1 MPGGRPLKEDG
12 DIAPQI
18 NDRHPEVLGIQ
29 NPAYRPAAFFIKKEV
44 MGKNGKNRYR
54 EEEEEPGRLDRL
66 RMKVKEMI
74 RFLSYDIWRSNPE
87 TLSNKKNILYNAIKI
102 VMLTVRNVQ
111 ELNIAA
117 SSRSLTY
124 RTLLS
129 IVPLLAVI
137 FAIARGFGIENIME
151 SSIFN
156 LMTGEEANTTG
167 IVTKSIVPS
176 DTAVVGMDMIEGG
189 NNAGQGDPSLSGADQ
204 IAFQKDTTAGGRTR
218 EFLDLLF
225 QLIDNSLEEAKGGG
239 IFAGVGILLFLYTI
253 LLLFN
258 DIEYNL
264 NKIWQVSKG
273 RNIGR
278 KVTDYSAM
286 VLLIPIF
293 FILVNALNIL
303 SYPQS
308 NTLKIIYIL
317 YPFIPRLLNI
327 IPFVVMILIFTSVY
341 KFLPNVK
348 VKFQNALLAGILAG
362 VAFQFFQMLY
372 LSGQLW
378 ITRYNAIYGTFAA
391 IPLMLLWIQLSWFIT
406 LIGAEV
412 SYAAQNVRKFSFEKE
427 TKNISRRYRDF
438 FTLMIASVIIRRFA
452 DELPPY
458 TADQLSEKCKVPSRL
473 TNDILDVL
481 IEVNIISATPTS
493 EDELVMAFQP
503 AVDINL
509 ISVNYLM
516 AKLDEKGSEDFM
528 IDIKGEFYEHWKV
541 LVNTRLCMYENNS
554 NLLLKD
560 L

>member
-1 MPGGRPLKEDG
+1 
-12 DIAPQI
+12 
-18 NDRHPEVLGIQ
+18 
-29 NPAYRPAAFFIKKEV
+29 

-54 EEEEEPGRLDRL
+54 DEEEEPGRLDRL
-66 RMKVKEMI
+66 RIKVKEVI
-74 RFLSYDIWRSNPE
+74 KFLSYDIWRSNPE

-156 LMTGEEANTTG
+156 LMTGEEVDTTRV
-167 IVTKSIVPS
+167 VTEAVVPP
-176 DTAVVGMDMIEGG
+176 DTALVSMDVWSAE
-189 NNAGQGDPSLSGADQ
+189 NSGR
-204 IAFQKDTTAGGRTR
+204 IAPATAGERGAQFQEEATAEGRTR
-218 EFLDLLF
+218 EFLDMLF

-239 IFAGVGILLFLYTI
+239 VFAGVGILLFLYTI

-258 DIEYNL
+258 DIENNL

-273 RNIGR
+273 RSIGR
-278 KVTDYSAM
+278 KVTDYTAM
-286 VLLIPIF
+286 VLFIPIF

-303 SYPQS
+303 SYPQN

-348 VKFQNALLAGILAG
+348 VKFQHALLAGVLAG

-378 ITRYNAIYGTFAA
+378 ITRYNAIWYICRHPADASLDTV
-391 IPLMLLWIQLSWFIT
+391 ILVYYTHW
-406 LIGAEV
+406 AEV

-427 TKNISRRYRDF
+427 TRNISRS
-438 FTLMIASVIIRRFA
+438 TG
-452 DELPPY
+452 
-458 TADQLSEKCKVPSRL
+458 
-473 TNDILDVL
+473 
-481 IEVNIISATPTS
+481 IS
-493 EDELVMAFQP
+493 L
-503 AVDINL
+503 
-509 ISVNYLM
+509 
-516 AKLDEKGSEDFM
+516 
-528 IDIKGEFYEHWKV
+528 
-541 LVNTRLCMYENNS
+541 R
-554 NLLLKD
+554 
-560 L
+560 

>member
-1 MPGGRPLKEDG
+1 
-12 DIAPQI
+12 
-18 NDRHPEVLGIQ
+18 
-29 NPAYRPAAFFIKKEV
+29 

-54 EEEEEPGRLDRL
+54 DEEEEPGRLDRL
-66 RMKVKEMI
+66 RVKVKEVI
-74 RFLSYDIWRSNPE
+74 KFLSYDIWRSNPE

-156 LMTGEEANTTG
+156 LMTGEEVDTTRV
-167 IVTKSIVPS
+167 VTEAVVPP
-176 DTAVVGMDMIEGG
+176 DTALVSMDVWSAE
-189 NNAGQGDPSLSGADQ
+189 NSGR
-204 IAFQKDTTAGGRTR
+204 IAPATAGERGAQFQEEATAEGRTR
-218 EFLDLLF
+218 EFLDMLF

-239 IFAGVGILLFLYTI
+239 VFAGVGILLFLYTI

-258 DIEYNL
+258 DIENNL

-273 RNIGR
+273 RSIGR
-278 KVTDYSAM
+278 KVTDYTAM
-286 VLLIPIF
+286 VLFIPIF

-303 SYPQS
+303 SYPQN

-348 VKFQNALLAGILAG
+348 VKFQHALLAGVLAG

-427 TKNISRRYRDF
+427 TRNISRRYRDF

-473 TNDILDVL
+473 THDILDVL
-481 IEVNIISATPTS
+481 MEVNIISTTPIP

-528 IDIKGEFYEHWKV
+528 IDMEGEFHEHWKV

-554 NLLLKD
+554 DLLLKD

>member
-1 MPGGRPLKEDG
+1 
-12 DIAPQI
+12 
-18 NDRHPEVLGIQ
+18 
-29 NPAYRPAAFFIKKEV
+29 

-54 EEEEEPGRLDRL
+54 DEEEEPGRLDRL
-66 RMKVKEMI
+66 RIKVKEVI
-74 RFLSYDIWRSNPE
+74 KFLSYDIWRSNPE

-156 LMTGEEANTTG
+156 LMTGEEVDTTRV
-167 IVTKSIVPS
+167 VTEAVVPP
-176 DTAVVGMDMIEGG
+176 DTALVSMDVWSAE
-189 NNAGQGDPSLSGADQ
+189 NSGR
-204 IAFQKDTTAGGRTR
+204 IAPATAGERGAQFQEEATAEGRTR
-218 EFLDLLF
+218 EFLDMLF

-239 IFAGVGILLFLYTI
+239 VFAGVGILLFLYTI

-258 DIEYNL
+258 DIENNL

-273 RNIGR
+273 RSIGR
-278 KVTDYSAM
+278 KVTDYTAM
-286 VLLIPIF
+286 VLFIPIF

-303 SYPQS
+303 SYPQN

-348 VKFQNALLAGILAG
+348 VKFQHALLAGVLAG

-427 TKNISRRYRDF
+427 TRNISRRYRDF

-473 TNDILDVL
+473 THDILDVL
-481 IEVNIISATPTS
+481 MEVNIISTTPIP

-528 IDIKGEFYEHWKV
+528 IDMEGEFHEHWKV

-554 NLLLKD
+554 DLLLKD

>member
-1 MPGGRPLKEDG
+1 
-12 DIAPQI
+12 
-18 NDRHPEVLGIQ
+18 
-29 NPAYRPAAFFIKKEV
+29 

-54 EEEEEPGRLDRL
+54 DEEEEPGRLDRL
-66 RMKVKEMI
+66 RIKVKEVI
-74 RFLSYDIWRSNPE
+74 KFLSYDIWRSNPE
-87 TLSNKKNILYNAIKI
+87 TLSNKKNILYNAINM
-102 VMLTVRNVQ
+102 VMITGRNVQ

-129 IVPLLAVI
+129 SVPLLAVI
-137 FAIARGFGIENIME
+137 FAIARGFGIEYIME

-156 LMTGEEANTTG
+156 LMIGQQSDTTE
-167 IVTKSIVPS
+167 IKPEVIRAP
-176 DTAVVGMDMIEGG
+176 DTAVITIDAI
-189 NNAGQGDPSLSGADQ
+189 NDA
-204 IAFQKDTTAGGRTR
+204 TAGRVAPSVAGTDDIQFQEEATAEGRTR
-218 EFLDLLF
+218 EFMDLLF

-239 IFAGVGILLFLYTI
+239 VFAGVGILLFLYTI

-258 DIEYNL
+258 DIENNL
-264 NKIWQVSKG
+264 NKIWQVKG
-273 RNIGR
+273 RSIGR
-278 KVTDYSAM
+278 KVTDYTAM
-286 VLLIPIF
+286 VLFIPIF
-293 FILVNALNIL
+293 FILVNALNII
-303 SYPQS
+303 SYPQN

-327 IPFVVMILIFTSVY
+327 VPFVVMILIFTAIY
-341 KFLPNVK
+341 KFLPNIK

-362 VAFQFFQMLY
+362 VAFPFFQMLY

-427 TKNISRRYRDF
+427 TRDISRRYRDF
-438 FTLMIASVIIRRFA
+438 FTLIIASVIVRRFA

-473 TNDILDVL
+473 THDILDELMEINV
-481 IEVNIISATPTS
+481 ISATPTP

-516 AKLDEKGSEDFM
+516 ARLDKKGSEDFM
-528 IDIKGEFYEHWKV
+528 IDMQGEFHEHWKV
-541 LVNTRLCMYENNS
+541 LVNTRMRMYENN
-554 NLLLKD
+554 NDMLLKD

>member
-18 NDRHPEVLGIQ
+18 NDKHPDIFGIQ

-54 EEEEEPGRLDRL
+54 DEEEEEPGRLDRL
-66 RMKVKEMI
+66 RIKVKEVI
-74 RFLSYDIWRSNPE
+74 KFLSYDIWRSNPE

-156 LMTGEEANTTG
+156 LMTGEEVDTTRV
-167 IVTKSIVPS
+167 VTEAVVPP
-176 DTAVVGMDMIEGG
+176 DTALIGMDVWSAE
-189 NNAGQGDPSLSGADQ
+189 NSGR
-204 IAFQKDTTAGGRTR
+204 IAPATAGERDMQFQEEATAEGRTR
-218 EFLDLLF
+218 EFLDMLF

-239 IFAGVGILLFLYTI
+239 VFAGVGILLFLYTI

-258 DIEYNL
+258 DIENNL
-264 NKIWQVSKG
+264 NKIWQVSRG
-273 RNIGR
+273 RSIGR
-278 KVTDYSAM
+278 KVTDYTAM
-286 VLLIPIF
+286 VLFIPIF

-303 SYPQS
+303 SYPQN
-308 NTLKIIYIL
+308 NTLKIVYIL

-348 VKFQNALLAGILAG
+348 VKFQNALLAGVLAG

-427 TKNISRRYRDF
+427 TRNISRRYRDF
-438 FTLMIASVIIRRFA
+438 FTLMIASVIVRRFA

-481 IEVNIISATPTS
+481 TEVNIISPTPTS

-516 AKLDEKGSEDFM
+516 AKLDENGSEDFM
-528 IDIKGEFYEHWKV
+528 IDMEGEFHEHWKV
-541 LVNTRLCMYENNS
+541 LVNTRLCMYDNNKDM
-554 NLLLKD
+554 LLKD

>member
-1 MPGGRPLKEDG
+1 ME
-12 DIAPQI
+12 
-18 NDRHPEVLGIQ
+18 
-29 NPAYRPAAFFIKKEV
+29 
-44 MGKNGKNRYR
+44 KNGKNRYR
-54 EEEEEPGRLDRL
+54 DEEEEPGRLDRL
-66 RMKVKEMI
+66 RIKVKEII

-156 LMTGEEANTTG
+156 LMTGEKTDTIE
-167 IVTKSIVPS
+167 IVAQTVTLP
-176 DTAVVGMDMIEGG
+176 DTAVIGIEALNSINSGRV
-189 NNAGQGDPSLSGADQ
+189 APSDVGADRIQ
-204 IAFQKDTTAGGRTR
+204 FQEEATAEGRTR
-218 EFLDLLF
+218 EFLNLLF
-225 QLIDNSLEEAKGGG
+225 QLIKNSLEEAKGGG
-239 IFAGVGILLFLYTI
+239 VFAGVGILLFLYTI

-258 DIEYNL
+258 DIESNL

-273 RNIGR
+273 RSIGR

-286 VLLIPIF
+286 VLFIPLF
-293 FILVNALNIL
+293 FILVNALNII
-303 SYPQS
+303 SYPQN

-327 IPFVVMILIFTSVY
+327 IPFVVMILIFTAVY
-341 KFLPNVK
+341 KYLPNVK

-427 TKNISRRYRDF
+427 TRNISRRYRDF

-452 DELPPY
+452 EELPPY
-458 TADQLSEKCKVPSRL
+458 TADQISEKCKVPSRL
-473 TNDILDVL
+473 THDILDELMEINV
-481 IEVNIISATPTS
+481 ISATPS
-493 EDELVMAFQP
+493 PEDELVMAFQP

-528 IDIKGEFYEHWKV
+528 IDMEGEFHEHWNV

-554 NLLLKD
+554 DLLLKD

>member
-1 MPGGRPLKEDG
+1 
-12 DIAPQI
+12 
-18 NDRHPEVLGIQ
+18 
-29 NPAYRPAAFFIKKEV
+29 
-44 MGKNGKNRYR
+44 MGKDGKNKYHDDD
-54 EEEEEPGRLDRL
+54 EEPGRLDRL
-66 RMKVKEMI
+66 RIRVKGII

-87 TLSNKKNILYNAIKI
+87 TLSNKKNILYNAIKV

-111 ELNIAA
+111 EMDIAA

-151 SSIFN
+151 SGIFN
-156 LMTGEEANTTG
+156 LMTGVQSDTTAIKPEA
-167 IVTKSIVPS
+167 IAPP
-176 DTAVVGMDMIEGG
+176 DTAVIGMDSLNIA
-189 NNAGQGDPSLSGADQ
+189 NAGRVAPSVTGADG
-204 IAFQKDTTAGGRTR
+204 ISFQEEATAEGRTR

-225 QLIDNSLEEAKGGG
+225 QLIDHSLEEAKGGG

-253 LLLFN
+253 LILFN
-258 DIEYNL
+258 DIENNL

-273 RNIGR
+273 RSIGR
-278 KVTDYSAM
+278 KVTDYLAM
-286 VLLIPIF
+286 VLFIPLF
-293 FILVNALNIL
+293 FILVNALNII
-303 SYPQS
+303 SYPQN

-327 IPFVVMILIFTSVY
+327 VPSVVMILIFTAIY
-341 KFLPNVK
+341 QFLPNTK
-348 VKFQNALLAGILAG
+348 VKFQNALLAGTLAG

-372 LSGQLW
+372 LSGQIW
-378 ITRYNAIYGTFAA
+378 ITNYNAIYGTFAA
-391 IPLMLLWIQLSWFIT
+391 IPLMLLWLQLSWFIT

-427 TKNISRRYRDF
+427 TRNISRRYRDF
-438 FTLMIASVIIRRFA
+438 FTLLIASEIIHRFA
-452 DELPPY
+452 EELPPY

-473 TNDILDVL
+473 TNDILDDLMAINV
-481 IEVNIISATPTS
+481 ISATPTPD
-493 EDELVMAFQP
+493 DELVMAFQP
-503 AVDINL
+503 AVDISL

-528 IDIKGEFYEHWKV
+528 IDMQGEFHKHWKA
-541 LVNTRLCMYENNS
+541 LVDTRMRMYENDRD
-554 NLLLKD
+554 LLLKD

>member
-1 MPGGRPLKEDG
+1 M
-12 DIAPQI
+12 
-18 NDRHPEVLGIQ
+18 
-29 NPAYRPAAFFIKKEV
+29 
-44 MGKNGKNRYR
+44 
-54 EEEEEPGRLDRL
+54 
-66 RMKVKEMI
+66 
-74 RFLSYDIWRSNPE
+74 
-87 TLSNKKNILYNAIKI
+87 
-102 VMLTVRNVQ
+102 
-111 ELNIAA
+111 
-117 SSRSLTY
+117 
-124 RTLLS
+124 
-129 IVPLLAVI
+129 
-137 FAIARGFGIENIME
+137 
-151 SSIFN
+151 
-156 LMTGEEANTTG
+156 
-167 IVTKSIVPS
+167 
-176 DTAVVGMDMIEGG
+176 
-189 NNAGQGDPSLSGADQ
+189 
-204 IAFQKDTTAGGRTR
+204 
-218 EFLDLLF
+218 
-225 QLIDNSLEEAKGGG
+225 
-239 IFAGVGILLFLYTI
+239 LFLYTI

-258 DIEYNL
+258 DIENNL

-273 RNIGR
+273 RSIGR
-278 KVTDYSAM
+278 KVTDYTAM
-286 VLLIPIF
+286 VLFIPIF

-303 SYPQS
+303 SYPQN

-327 IPFVVMILIFTSVY
+327 IPFVVMIVIFTSVY

-348 VKFQNALLAGILAG
+348 VKFLNALLAGVLAG

-427 TKNISRRYRDF
+427 TRNISRRYRDF

-473 TNDILDVL
+473 THDILDVL
-481 IEVNIISATPTS
+481 TEVNIISPTPTS

-528 IDIKGEFYEHWKV
+528 IDMKGEFHEHWKV
-541 LVNTRLCMYENNS
+541 LVNTRLCMYENNE

>member
-1 MPGGRPLKEDG
+1 
-12 DIAPQI
+12 
-18 NDRHPEVLGIQ
+18 
-29 NPAYRPAAFFIKKEV
+29 

-54 EEEEEPGRLDRL
+54 DEEEEPGRLDRL
-66 RMKVKEMI
+66 RIKVKEVI
-74 RFLSYDIWRSNPE
+74 KFLSYDIWRSNPE

-156 LMTGEEANTTG
+156 LMTGEEVDTTRV
-167 IVTKSIVPS
+167 VTEAVVPP
-176 DTAVVGMDMIEGG
+176 DTALVSIDVWSAE
-189 NNAGQGDPSLSGADQ
+189 NSGR
-204 IAFQKDTTAGGRTR
+204 IAPATAGERGAQFQEEATAEGRTR
-218 EFLDLLF
+218 EFLDMLF

-239 IFAGVGILLFLYTI
+239 VFAGVGILLFLYTI

-258 DIEYNL
+258 DIENNL

-273 RNIGR
+273 RSIGR
-278 KVTDYSAM
+278 KVTDYTAM
-286 VLLIPIF
+286 VLFIPIF

-303 SYPQS
+303 SYPQN

-348 VKFQNALLAGILAG
+348 VKFQHALLAGVLAG

-427 TKNISRRYRDF
+427 TRNISRRYRDF

-473 TNDILDVL
+473 THDILDVL
-481 IEVNIISATPTS
+481 MEVNIISTTPIP

-528 IDIKGEFYEHWKV
+528 IDMEGEFHEHWKV

-554 NLLLKD
+554 DLLLKD

>member
-1 MPGGRPLKEDG
+1 
-12 DIAPQI
+12 
-18 NDRHPEVLGIQ
+18 
-29 NPAYRPAAFFIKKEV
+29 

-54 EEEEEPGRLDRL
+54 DEEEEPGRLDRL
-66 RMKVKEMI
+66 RIKVKEVI
-74 RFLSYDIWRSNPE
+74 KFLSYDIWRSNPE

-156 LMTGEEANTTG
+156 LMTGEEVDTTRV
-167 IVTKSIVPS
+167 VTEAVVPP
-176 DTAVVGMDMIEGG
+176 DTALVSMDVWSAE
-189 NNAGQGDPSLSGADQ
+189 NSGR
-204 IAFQKDTTAGGRTR
+204 IAPATAGERGAQFQEEATAEGRTR
-218 EFLDLLF
+218 EFLDMLF

-239 IFAGVGILLFLYTI
+239 VFAGVGILLFLYTI

-258 DIEYNL
+258 DIENNL
-264 NKIWQVSKG
+264 NKIWQVNKG
-273 RNIGR
+273 RSIGR
-278 KVTDYSAM
+278 KVTDYTAM
-286 VLLIPIF
+286 VLFIPIF

-303 SYPQS
+303 SYPQN

-348 VKFQNALLAGILAG
+348 VKFQHALLAGVLAG

-427 TKNISRRYRDF
+427 TRNISRRYRDF

-473 TNDILDVL
+473 THDILDVL
-481 IEVNIISATPTS
+481 MEVNIISTTPIP

-528 IDIKGEFYEHWKV
+528 IDMEGEFHEHWKV

-554 NLLLKD
+554 DLLLKD